1 MESLTGS
8 GGVSSQLLKRRRLV
22 MKSCRM
28 LYVSRN
34 SQVKRIRYPVN
45 RCFDIYLVNLF
56 RTDKENM
63 IGLNGIFPEIDH
75 VFS

>member
-1 MESLTGS
+1 
-8 GGVSSQLLKRRRLV
+8 
-22 MKSCRM
+22 MKSCLI

-45 RCFDIYLVNLF
+45 GVFDTYLVNLF
-56 RTDKENM
+56 RTDEENLM
-63 IGLNGIFPEIDH
+63 GLNVILPEIDH